1 MFTFFRPISAVH
13 DPFDFRL
20 KVKDRGLFPI
30 LKAMG
35 AYRLVP
41 AKNEIPVPTEPG
53 RMYEIRTFKL
63 EQTIQALEAVK
74 ILTQGSGVGGVL
86 SQASVNTDCY
96 TRVLAVLSAVPDGEH
111 TLAVYLVCDVQ
122 EASKTGSVP
131 KELAHLTMKPVSVT
145 ANHKNDP
152 DAKEQVQLY
161 GALYYGPMGADPAR
175 SGEVNETVV
184 ANLEM
189 AFETIAINR
198 LRELAGL
205 PPFTPNPSIT

>member
-30 LKAMG
+30 LRAMG
-35 AYRLVP
+35 EYRLVP

-53 RMYEIRTFKL
+53 KLYEIRTFKL

-74 ILTQGSGVGGVL
+74 ILTQAGVGGVL

-96 TRVLAVLSAVPDGEH
+96 TRVLVALSAVPDGEH
-111 TLAVYLVCDVQ
+111 TMAVYLVYDVQ
-122 EASKTGSVP
+122 EASKTGSTP

-145 ANHKNDP
+145 ANHKNNP

-161 GALYYGPMGADPAR
+161 GALYHGPMGADPSK